1 MTIASNA
8 LELAV
13 ALLASLCAVYVIQQT
28 VWSPLKA
35 IPGPLLAKFSNLWQL
50 YVYYFGKQADILR
63 HIHNQYGPVVRVGP
77 KHVSLNQPSLIKMVY
92 SLRGD
97 YTKSIRYAAA
107 DSRSPDG
114 RNIPLQFSSRNEDHR
129 AKMWRPIAKYYS
141 MSNLLSFETLIDDVI
156 RTMERRLEQ
165 EFCIG
170 NKAGTVCDM
179 HKWVILGAW
188 EIIMVTNCSRV
199 QGFLMEGKDIEN
211 SLADSVFSADA
222 FMCLGHV
229 PKLERFLRF
238 LCQKPL
244 FNGSLKFSL
253 HRIAERRGLASQ
265 CVHDPPDFLD
275 NFIDSQRAQ
284 PDTVDDN
291 MLLAYLVQNVAAGGD
306 TTGGTMSGTMYHT
319 LKHPRVLKRLQEELN
334 VEVKQTPISWKV
346 ASQLPYLD
354 AVIQEGIRF
363 HPGVS
368 FALERVVPQGG
379 LVLPDGGFIEPGMV
393 VGMHPWIVNRDHS
406 IFGRDADFFVPE
418 RWLQKED
425 EDLMTFTTRV
435 SLMKNTILTFGA
447 GKRAC
452 IGKNLALLEMYKIL
466 GTLFASFDFEL
477 VDPEKEPEIFLSA
490 FVRMKGFNV
499 VMKPRERNVMA

>member
-1 MTIASNA
+1 
-8 LELAV
+8 
-13 ALLASLCAVYVIQQT
+13 
-28 VWSPLKA
+28 
-35 IPGPLLAKFSNLWQL
+35 
-50 YVYYFGKQADILR
+50 
-63 HIHNQYGPVVRVGP
+63 
-77 KHVSLNQPSLIKMVY
+77 
-92 SLRGD
+92 
-97 YTKSIRYAAA
+97 
-107 DSRSPDG
+107 
-114 RNIPLQFSSRNEDHR
+114 
-129 AKMWRPIAKYYS
+129 
-141 MSNLLSFETLIDDVI
+141 
-156 RTMERRLEQ
+156 
-165 EFCIG
+165 
-170 NKAGTVCDM
+170 
-179 HKWVILGAW
+179 
-188 EIIMVTNCSRV
+188 MVTNCSQM

-222 FMCLGHV
+222 FGCLGHV

-244 FNGSLKFSL
+244 FNGALKFSL
-253 HRIAERRGLASQ
+253 HKIAERQSLASE
-265 CVHDPPDFLD
+265 CVHDPPDLLD
-275 NFIDSQRAQ
+275 NFIDGQRAH

-291 MLLAYLVQNVAAGGD
+291 MLLMYLVQNVAAGGD

-334 VEVKQTPISWKV
+334 VGVTQTPISWKV
-346 ASQLPYLD
+346 ASKLPYLD
-354 AVIQEGIRF
+354 AVIQEVIRF
-363 HPGVS
+363 HPGIS
-368 FALERVVPQGG
+368 FALERVVPPGG

-452 IGKNLALLEMYKIL
+452 IGKNLALLEMYKLL

-477 VDPEKEPEIFLSA
+477 VDPEKEPEIFRSA

-499 VMKPRERNVMA
+499 G